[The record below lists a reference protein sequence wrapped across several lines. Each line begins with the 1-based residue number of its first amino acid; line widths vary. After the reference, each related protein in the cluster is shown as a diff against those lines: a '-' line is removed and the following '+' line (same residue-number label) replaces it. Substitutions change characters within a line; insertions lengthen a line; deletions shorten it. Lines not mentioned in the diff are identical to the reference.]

1 MVKFDICTLT
11 SPKLTRSELQQLCD
25 EISKLRLACERLAD
39 EIDVVSARKASHLLN
54 TVLVFNWVFLLAP
67 RSPAVTPHSRSQRR
81 PPPIPAALRCLSLQQ
96 SPFHSQLPSL
106 DTSGL
111 QFPPAHPPSYNDVMR
126 ETGRRDTPVTSSLP
140 IIVDDV
146 SEGEWSCSLC
156 TFLNY
161 PLLNQCE
168 QCDMPRIN
176 QGITIT
182 SSSYKPLR
190 QNNQLQGGASVASN
204 NESAV
209 IASAFV

>member
-1 MVKFDICTLT
+1 M
-11 SPKLTRSELQQLCD
+11 
-25 EISKLRLACERLAD
+25 
-39 EIDVVSARKASHLLN
+39 AS
-54 TVLVFNWVFLLAP
+54 VFHRIFLLAP
-67 RSPAVTPHSRSQRR
+67 RSPAVSTPSRSQRR

-106 DTSGL
+106 DTSGFHL
-111 QFPPAHPPSYNDVMR
+111 PPAQPPSYSDVMR
-126 ETGRRDTPVTSSLP
+126 ETGRTPVTSSHPNL
-140 IIVDDV
+140 VDDV

-182 SSSYKPLR
+182 SSSYRPLR
-190 QNNQLQGGASVASN
+190 QNNQLQGASASVATN
-204 NESAV
+204 QDTAV
-209 IASAFV
+209 V